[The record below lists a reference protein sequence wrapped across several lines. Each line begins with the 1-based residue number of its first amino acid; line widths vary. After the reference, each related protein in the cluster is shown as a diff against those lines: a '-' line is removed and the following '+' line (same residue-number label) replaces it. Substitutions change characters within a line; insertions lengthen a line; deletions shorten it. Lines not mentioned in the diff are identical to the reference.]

1 MICLQLISANWAGN
15 EWSVKSDLRCFLFFF
30 DTLNMGTYKSISR
43 DCQSQQAGPD
53 PCRENPPAGYI
64 IYFFSAVWL
73 RHNYLIWSREPT
85 KRTRW
90 NTLFSHSIFPSIVR
104 SPSQHGVLY
113 TSSPVID
120 EKAEKTILWTISTN
134 KVKRVTLL
142 KNVLLFCSCDC
153 SSSQRNQSAKER
165 DGQIDTLNKHPQK
178 SDHDEAF
185 DAHRCV
191 ILLVLLLVVQFC
203 LGGAR
208 TRKRWG
214 QNERERRVLAR

>member
-1 MICLQLISANWAGN
+1 MCFVSGLNLFIWLVGQAPHFLEIFPDAHHVLI
-15 EWSVKSDLRCFLFFF
+15 FFF
-30 DTLNMGTYKSISR
+30 GRVFAIIILFDQESLLNARVETLSFLTLSFLRSFDLLLNTVFCILLLPLSTKKQRRQFCGR
-43 DCQSQQAGPD
+43 FQQ
-53 PCRENPPAGYI
+53 
-64 IYFFSAVWL
+64 
-73 RHNYLIWSREPT
+73 
-85 KRTRW
+85 TRL
-90 NTLFSHSIFPSIVR
+90 N
-104 SPSQHGVLY
+104 
-113 TSSPVID
+113 
-120 EKAEKTILWTISTN
+120 
-134 KVKRVTLL
+134 VTLL

-165 DGQIDTLNKHPQK
+165 DWQIDTLNKHPQK
-178 SDHDEAF
+178 NDHDEAF